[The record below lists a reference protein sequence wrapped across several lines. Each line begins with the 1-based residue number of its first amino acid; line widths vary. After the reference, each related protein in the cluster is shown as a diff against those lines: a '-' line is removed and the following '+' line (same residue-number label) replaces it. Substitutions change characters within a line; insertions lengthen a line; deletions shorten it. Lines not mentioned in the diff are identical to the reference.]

1 MLEWHYI
8 STSHIHQQDG
18 QFFTAT
24 QHHIS
29 EDCKTGSPCFMPHYS
44 ITSQKTAR
52 QVALVLC
59 PTVLISLANTHY
71 FLIYALSI
79 SF

>member
-1 MLEWHYI
+1 MYKNQEFMLEWHYI

-52 QVALVLC
+52 QAALVLC
-59 PTVLISLANTHY
+59 PTTASHLRRLQDR
-71 FLIYALSI
+71 
-79 SF
+79 